1 VEDAVAPFAMPEWS
15 ADRFRNRVVGWRK
28 TDRTTSTHKE
38 RIMTVAKITEI
49 SSSSKKGFEDAIK
62 TGIERASKTL
72 KNIQGAWISEQ
83 KVTVKKGKIEE
94 YRVMMRVSFVLE
106 D

>member
-1 VEDAVAPFAMPEWS
+1 
-15 ADRFRNRVVGWRK
+15 
-28 TDRTTSTHKE
+28 
-38 RIMTVAKITEI
+38 MTVAKITEI